1 MEQQQQQKQN
11 GDQHGDQRQHHHH
24 HHAHNDDDDRLD
36 KRSKMRGE
44 YARRAVYTNADG
56 TETNV
61 PEYRREWARG
71 QMKKINNENGET
83 RYKIQNLKPLNFV
96 RVGVLFL
103 INWVGLFI
111 AGGVFVALEGPN
123 ESDVRALA
131 FQELDDARADVAA
144 LILSSTSSV
153 VAESLSSA
161 TNATTAAAAYA
172 NLNATH
178 LAGQSVRRSIGRQ
191 LTHSLAHS
199 LAHSLVLITPL
210 V

>member
-1 MEQQQQQKQN
+1 MEQQQQQD
-11 GDQHGDQRQHHHH
+11 GDQHGDHHQRHHH
-24 HHAHNDDDDRLD
+24 HHAHYDNDDDLD
-36 KRSKMRGE
+36 TRSKMRGE

-56 TETNV
+56 TETTS

-71 QMKKINNENGET
+71 QMKKITKESGET
-83 RYKIQNLKPLNFV
+83 RYRVQNLTPLNFV

-153 VAESLSSA
+153 VAESSSSA
-161 TNATTAAAAYA
+161 TDATPAAAAYA

-178 LAGQSVRRSIGRQ
+178 LAGGPSVVNS
-191 LTHSLAHS
+191 LTYSLIR
-199 LAHSLVLITPL
+199 LL
-210 V
+210 